1 MSGMTSGQSRRTR
14 AVAAVAVVAAVVL
27 VAACGDSEA
36 DARTSTEGEAATST
50 VGPENIAVVT
60 RQLISSGPIISG
72 TLVAER
78 EATVRAQVSGPVLS
92 THADEGSRVS
102 AGALLALIDDRTM
115 RDQYLGAR
123 SGVTTAQSTADI
135 AARELSRSEKLA
147 EAGAIAE
154 RDLEGA
160 RRSNAAAQ
168 AQLADAQAR
177 LSLAQ
182 KQLNDAHVRAP
193 FSGVVSV
200 RSVNGGD
207 VVQPGAPMFT
217 IIDPSSMRLEG
228 SVPAARLAEVTIGA
242 ATSFSVNGY
251 PGRTFEG
258 KVARINPAADAA
270 TGQVRVVVSIPNT
283 RSALVGGLFAEGR
296 VKSQSHEAPVVGA
309 NAVDVRGV
317 RPTVL
322 RLKGGRA
329 ERVEVALGIRDDA
342 TETYEIV
349 SGVAAGDT
357 LLVGAAQGITPG
369 TQVRVG
375 APNDRSLTTR

>member
-1 MSGMTSGQSRRTR
+1 MLGITNGQSRRAL
-14 AVAAVAVVAAVVL
+14 AVASVVL
-27 VAACGDSEA
+27 LAACGDSEA
-36 DARTSTEGEAATST
+36 DAKSSSTAEAAPST
-50 VGPENIAVVT
+50 VGPENITVVKT
-60 RQLISSGPIISG
+60 QPISSGPVISG

-78 EATVRAQVSGPVLS
+78 EATVRAQISGPVLS

-102 AGALLALIDDRTM
+102 AGALLAIIDDRTL
-115 RDQYLGAR
+115 RDQFLGAR

-135 AARELSRSEKLA
+135 AARELSRSEKLS

-154 RDLEGA
+154 RELEGA
-160 RRSNAAAQ
+160 RRANVAAQ

-182 KQLNDAHVRAP
+182 KQLNDARVRAP
-193 FSGVVSV
+193 FAGVVSV

-228 SVPAARLAEVTIGA
+228 AVPAARLSEVKVGV
-242 ATSFSVNGY
+242 ATAFEVNGY
-251 PGRTFEG
+251 PDRTFEG
-258 KVARINPAADAA
+258 KVVRINPSADAS
-270 TGQVRVVVSIPNT
+270 TGQVRVVVSIPNA

-329 ERVEVALGIRDDA
+329 ERVEVELGIRDEA

>member
-1 MSGMTSGQSRRTR
+1 MSGMTSKKSWR
-14 AVAAVAVVAAVVL
+14 AVAVASVVL
-27 VAACGDSEA
+27 VVACGDNEA
-36 DARTSTEGEAATST
+36 DAKVRSAAEPATST
-50 VGPENIAVVT
+50 VGPENITVVKS
-60 RQLISSGPIISG
+60 QLISSGPSISG

-78 EATVRAQVSGPVLS
+78 EATVRAQISGPVLS

-102 AGALLALIDDRTM
+102 AGTLLARIDDRTL
-115 RDQYLGAR
+115 RDQFLGAR
-123 SGVTTAQSTADI
+123 SGVTTAQSAADI

-160 RRSNAAAQ
+160 RRANVAAQ
-168 AQLADAQAR
+168 SQLADAQAR
-177 LSLAQ
+177 LSMAQ
-182 KQLNDAHVRAP
+182 KQVDDAQVRAP

-200 RSVNGGD
+200 RSVNAGD
-207 VVQPGAPMFT
+207 VVQPGGAMFT

-228 SVPAARLAEVTIGA
+228 SVPAAQLAEVKVGV

-251 PGRTFEG
+251 PDRTFEG
-258 KVARINPAADAA
+258 KIARINPAADPA
-270 TGQVRVVVSIPNT
+270 TGQVRVVVSIPNA

-296 VKSQSHEAPVVGA
+296 VKSQSHDAPVVGA

-329 ERVEVALGIRDDA
+329 ERVEVELGIRDEA
-342 TETYEIV
+342 TETFEIV
-349 SGVAAGDT
+349 AGVAVGDT